1 MLDLPEPLTP
11 TDCDL
16 RGNEW
21 MPLYGDRLF
30 ASDTWLMAS
39 PEGRCAALALWWAG
53 WKQCPAASL
62 PDNDRALSQ
71 LAGFGLA
78 VKAWT
83 MLREEAMRGW
93 MKCSDGRL
101 YHPVLAE
108 FAIAAWDKRNNAR
121 NRKASWRARRESS
134 ENGDGP
140 IPRNG
145 DTHETETWQNGDEID
160 RTGED
165 RTGEEKER
173 RKKED
178 TPPTPPKGGAAKD
191 VELFD
196 EFWAAY
202 PRKEGGKNDA
212 FKAYR
217 RALKAANRDPDVIL
231 DALVIAED
239 EDARFRKDPSGKD
252 FRPYPASWLN
262 AGQWHVPKTPK
273 TPNGADLWENT
284 NGQ

>member
-11 TDCDL
+11 ADCDL

-39 PEGRCAALALWWAG
+39 PEARCAALALWWAG

-93 MKCSDGRL
+93 VKCSDGRL

-121 NRKASWRARRESS
+121 NRKASWRARQESS

-178 TPPTPPKGGAAKD
+178 TPLTPRKRGEVVTIEPDG
-191 VELFD
+191 FD
-196 EFWAAY
+196 RFWDAY
-202 PRKEGGKNDA
+202 PRKVGKGQARKA
-212 FKAYR
+212 F
-217 RALKAANRDPDVIL
+217 AAATKKTSLGAIL
-231 DALVIAED
+231 DAIASQQWSAD
-239 EDARFRKDPSGKD
+239 ERYQPHAS
-252 FRPYPASWLN
+252 SWLN
-262 AGQWHVPKTPK
+262 GERWLDQTSTLDPVLRAMGVTD
-273 TPNGADLWENT
+273 ADADAE
-284 NGQ
+284 GSIFH